1 MNKCTIKPE
10 AFSQFLLEILWLGL
24 RILKKGVWKSL
35 LLFEKVF
42 NLFAI
47 VTKCNFYRLDK

>member
-24 RILKKGVWKSL
+24 RILERSVKSL

>member
-10 AFSQFLLEILWLGL
+10 AFSQFLLQILWLSL
-24 RILKKGVWKSL
+24 RILRGVWEIL
-35 LLFEKVF
+35 LLFGKVF

-47 VTKCNFYRLDK
+47 VTKYKFYHLDK

>member
-24 RILKKGVWKSL
+24 RILERSVKKFIVIW
-35 LLFEKVF
+35 KVF
-42 NLFAI
+42 NLFAV
-47 VTKCNFYRLDK
+47 VTKCNFYHLDK

>member
-24 RILKKGVWKSL
+24 RILDRSVKKFIVIWKS
-35 LLFEKVF
+35 V
-42 NLFAI
+42 
-47 VTKCNFYRLDK
+47 

>member
-47 VTKCNFYRLDK
+47 VIKYNFYHLDK